1 MFHAKRSRLLG
12 EDLDL
17 ALRVEGLEPI
27 YGATVGPEFV
37 PFRYA
42 SGGGR
47 ELHFTEEKEIDLAE
61 LTSAQLPKIPMGVAL
76 RAHW

>member
-1 MFHAKRSRLLG
+1 MSGLLIMHAH
-12 EDLDL
+12 
-17 ALRVEGLEPI
+17 
-27 YGATVGPEFV
+27 
-37 PFRYA
+37 RYA

-76 RAHW
+76 RWVFLNILGLFHTSFLPSEGIA

>member
-1 MFHAKRSRLLG
+1 MSPIELFRTIN
-12 EDLDL
+12 
-17 ALRVEGLEPI
+17 GL
-27 YGATVGPEFV
+27 TVNET
-37 PFRYA
+37 RYA

-47 ELHFTEEKEIDLAE
+47 ELHFTEEKEIDLSE

>member
-1 MFHAKRSRLLG
+1 MSGLLIMHAH
-12 EDLDL
+12 
-17 ALRVEGLEPI
+17 
-27 YGATVGPEFV
+27 
-37 PFRYA
+37 RYA

-76 RAHW
+76 RWVF